1 MTSWDP
7 SATQTVNQL
16 IAGTGVTL
24 SPTSGQGVVTINT
37 SGGSGVTSLIA
48 GTNISLT
55 PTSGLGNVTINAIAS
70 VATWVPTAASPLNMN
85 GYFIT
90 DLTSTLQ
97 IQAAFS
103 TIVSTPHAFFT
114 GDIGAKALVNLST
127 INGIAYSPASVVS
140 SYTTL
145 NASSFTVSTINGI
158 AYAPASVVSS
168 YTTLNASSFTV
179 STINGIAYAPASVVS
194 SYTTLSASS
203 FTVSTI
209 NGLKYSAPGWV
220 STATGKLNMSSFNIQ
235 DSTGSNLITLCNGI
249 NIKDSHGSVIT
260 FDTLGE
266 ISITGLKQFFVY
278 NTYGDE
284 ININNGMYFFPA
296 FQFYVDNTGNGHP
309 GIFTLASASGIEAN
323 EIYLTT
329 DFSVGTGSGNINFSS
344 ISNTSIYSA
353 TTFSNQAQ
361 TMYNTVTLST
371 INSCPETTFSGD
383 VKVASLTQTLAG
395 SSILQPVI
403 QWGTTT
409 GSGATGTVTVTLP
422 TRYTSQA
429 SYLPFANMIDS
440 PAAQIFVSS
449 ISRASFII
457 GWSSAGT
464 GTQHLAWN
472 TMGN

>member
-90 DLTSTLQ
+90 DSTSTIQ
-97 IQAAFS
+97 ILGFS
-103 TIVSTPHAFFT
+103 TIMSTQHAFFT
-114 GDIGAKALVNLST
+114 GDINAKALVNL
-127 INGIAYSPASVVS
+127 
-140 SYTTL
+140 
-145 NASSFTVSTINGI
+145 STINGI

-168 YTTLNASSFTV
+168 YTTLN
-179 STINGIAYAPASVVS
+179 
-194 SYTTLSASS
+194 ASS

-235 DSTGSNLITLCNGI
+235 DSTGNNLISLAGGI
-249 NIKDSHGSVIT
+249 NIRDNTNASIN
-260 FDTLGE
+260 FDNVGQIAIQGMRRLFLY
-266 ISITGLKQFFVY
+266 SY
-278 NTYGDE
+278 YGDQV
-284 ININNGMYFFPA
+284 NYGNGIYVFPA
-296 FQFYVDNTGNGHP
+296 GGGFLVDNTNNGIPGN
-309 GIFTLASASGIEAN
+309 FTVNSQSGLIAN

-329 DFSVGTGSGNINFSS
+329 NFSPGSGTGNINFSS

-383 VKVASLTQTLAG
+383 VKVASLTQTLAATP
-395 SSILQPVI
+395 ILQPVI
-403 QWGTTT
+403 QWGTAT

-429 SYLPFANMIDS
+429 SYLPFANMIDA

-449 ISRASFII
+449 ISRGSFII
-457 GWSSAGT
+457 GWTSAGT

>member
-85 GYFIT
+85 GYSIT
-90 DLTSTLQ
+90 DSTSTIQ
-97 IQAAFS
+97 FQAAFS
-103 TIVSTPHAFFT
+103 TIMSTPHAFFT
-114 GDIGAKALVNLST
+114 GDINAKALVNLST
-127 INGIAYSPASVVS
+127 INGIAYS
-140 SYTTL
+140 
-145 NASSFTVSTINGI
+145 
-158 AYAPASVVSS
+158 
-168 YTTLNASSFTV
+168 
-179 STINGIAYAPASVVS
+179 PASVVS

-220 STATGKLNMSSFNIQ
+220 STATGKLNMNGYNIQ
-235 DSTGSNLITLCNGI
+235 DSTGNNLISLAGGI
-249 NIKDSHGSVIT
+249 NIQDSHGSAIT

-278 NTYGDE
+278 NYYGDE

-309 GIFTLASASGIEAN
+309 GTFTLASASGIEAN

-329 DFSVGTGSGNINFSS
+329 DFSVGTGSGNINISS
-344 ISNTSIYSA
+344 ISNVSVYAGGTL
-353 TTFSNQAQ
+353 SNQAAKIF
-361 TMYNTVTLST
+361 NVATLST
-371 INSCPETTFSGD
+371 INISPETTFSGD
-383 VKVASLTQTLAG
+383 VKVSSFTQTLTG
-395 SSILQPVI
+395 NPVLQPVL
-403 QWGTTT
+403 QYGFVSTS
-409 GSGATGTVTVTLP
+409 GSSGTVTVTIP
-422 TRYTSQA
+422 QRYTSQG
-429 SYLPFANMIDS
+429 SYIPFATMMDS
-440 PAAQIFVSS
+440 PAAQMFTSS
-449 ISRASFII
+449 ISRSSFLI
-457 GWSSAGT
+457 GWSSGGS
-464 GTQHLAWN
+464 GTQLFGWQ
-472 TMGN
+472 TMGT